1 MVKKSS
7 TRRRIRLSARRE
19 TSIIFSARAPARSA
33 GSILF
38 SRSQDQR
45 AVASGFLISCAT
57 KPRYFPRGLGGM
69 RRTYAQ
75 AQKCASERLLKS
87 YRFSGRAGMQILPA
101 AATYI
106 RLGDVKSL

>member
-7 TRRRIRLSARRE
+7 TRRRIRLRARRE
-19 TSIIFSARAPARSA
+19 TSIIFSARGPARSA

-38 SRSQDQR
+38 RRSQDQR

-57 KPRYFPRGLGGM
+57 KPRYFPRALGDM

-75 AQKCASERLLKS
+75 AQECASERLLKS
-87 YRFSGRAGMQILPA
+87 YRSGERAGMQILPA

-106 RLGDVKSL
+106 RPGDVKSL